1 MGVPESDVFAA
12 AVPVLALGEWPT
24 VERVRLE
31 LGRGNPARVSGL
43 LDQGWRV
50 WPSA

>member
-12 AVPVLALGEWPT
+12 AGPVLGRGERPT

-43 LDQGWRV
+43 LYQWWRV